1 MLTLS
6 NNATAVYNS
15 SSGKFVY
22 TLAASQDTADLK
34 VNGYSGSITDAAG
47 NALVKLASVSL
58 TMLMPRATCADAS
71 GLSAGPLRTPPR
83 MTRSMIAI
91 ESAQRYAAGQL
102 LETCPQIDEF

>member
-22 TLAASQDTADLK
+22 TLAAGQDTADLK

-58 TMLMPRATCADAS
+58 TMLMPRPTCADAS
-71 GLSAGPLRTPPR
+71 GLSAGPSVLLR
-83 MTRSMIAI
+83 
-91 ESAQRYAAGQL
+91 E
-102 LETCPQIDEF
+102 

>member
-1 MLTLS
+1 LIRLKAPLSGFRRGQMLTLS

-58 TMLMPRATCADAS
+58 TTLMPRPTCADAS
-71 GLSAGPLRTPPR
+71 GLSAGPSVLLR
-83 MTRSMIAI
+83 
-91 ESAQRYAAGQL
+91 E
-102 LETCPQIDEF
+102 